1 MIDLSSVTY
10 EQKVLLYLKE
20 FQNLKEKKERSE
32 KVTQKGVAE
41 NVGLSRTHA
50 SRVLKRLTEKGL
62 VEEEKSAVK
71 GHKKKLKTYFLERK
85 GIEKAETIY
94 SELSEINVKVIDED
108 LERNLP
114 LSDIEG
120 ETGTEIDLFTALS
133 LLESSNNKTIDLREQ
148 RPFDPVKLTESLPEV
163 EELYGREEE
172 IRKIKNWMNSETPI
186 LAVLGRRGHGATS
199 ISSKFIQDVD
209 QRHILW
215 VDLKRVTGEEVKN
228 KISKFLEKVGIET
241 DDLLEGLLKREAIL
255 VFDDYYEVEDEIVG
269 FLTDLLGKID
279 RSSPLKIMITGRKG
293 TPVYERFYQQSD
305 LEKRLVKELRLSP
318 LDEENAQKILGKDLE
333 KDALERIMMFT
344 KGSPL
349 LLKLLKEGKE
359 ERLCELTPWE
369 EEQIS
374 LLMYLKTQTRDG

>member
-32 KVTQKGVAE
+32 KFTQKGVAE

-133 LLESSNNKTIDLREQ
+133 LLESSNNKTIDLRKQ

-199 ISSKFIQDVD
+199 ISSKFIQEVD
-209 QRHILW
+209 QGHILW

-228 KISKFLEKVGIET
+228 KISKFLEKVEIET
-241 DDLLEGLLKREAIL
+241 DDLLEGLLNQKAIL

-269 FLTDLLGKID
+269 FLSDLLGKID

-305 LEKRLVKELRLSP
+305 IEKGLVKELHLSP